1 MEKTLKPKIQ
11 YVLKV
16 PLSSLQRQWYRR
28 FLASDSEAQ
37 AMVSRAQ
44 LIMKIQQLQKVINH
58 PKVVLYALERER
70 IAARSLAK
78 RAEGS
83 EFVSVPQVLQTPGAG
98 AQAAP
103 TVSLDS
109 RFREDGARR
118 G

>member
-1 MEKTLKPKIQ
+1 
-11 YVLKV
+11 
-16 PLSSLQRQWYRR
+16 
-28 FLASDSEAQ
+28 
-37 AMVSRAQ
+37 MVSRAQ

-98 AQAAP
+98 AQAMEAELRKLQGM
-103 TVSLDS
+103 SLCD
-109 RFREDGARR
+109 D
-118 G
+118 